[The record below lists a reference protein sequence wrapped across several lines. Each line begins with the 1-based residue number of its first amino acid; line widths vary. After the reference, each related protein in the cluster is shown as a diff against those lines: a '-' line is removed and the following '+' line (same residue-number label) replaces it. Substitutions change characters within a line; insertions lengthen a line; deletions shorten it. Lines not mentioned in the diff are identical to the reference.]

1 MTRILL
7 ASAAT
12 LALASCNL
20 FNKGGDNYD
29 TTGADAAYDTSNPY
43 GVPGGVSGESVPY
56 QPVNPPADNPTYSQ
70 AAYEETAPVAPSA
83 PSVSPAAGATT
94 HTVVKGDTLWG
105 ISRKYGVTVDAIKRA
120 NGMTKDTVVLGTTI
134 QIPAR

>member
-1 MTRILL
+1 MIRILL

-12 LALASCNL
+12 LTLASCNL

-29 TTGADAAYDTSNPY
+29 TAGVDSAYDTSNPY

-56 QPVNPPADNPTYSQ
+56 QPVNPPADHPTYSQ
-70 AAYEETAPVAPSA
+70 AAYEETAPSA
-83 PSVSPAAGATT
+83 PTASSSSAIGATT

-105 ISRKYGVTVDAIKRA
+105 ISRKYGVSVDAIKRA